1 MPGQGQED
9 LRATIA
15 SYSINAEGIEVPPLV
30 KTVNN
35 KTTSYEITTKYLY
48 EDKSQNSTRRVDSVL
63 ALAFNQFEFQK
74 GEIEGATGK
83 TFEITNQRS
92 VDAQI
97 SSELITSSIRAI
109 IFSLIAIFLYIA
121 FRFKRWQWG
130 LGALLAMFHDVLVVL
145 GLFSI
150 LYGVV
155 PFSMEIDQ
163 AFIAA
168 ILTVVGYS
176 INDTVVVFDR
186 VRERTAAR
194 SSEGI
199 NVVVNKALNST
210 LSRTFNTSMTIIVV
224 LVAIML
230 FGGSLQSFAFA
241 LLIGVIVGTYSSI
254 CIASP
259 IYTDLV
265 RKNDTV

>member
-1 MPGQGQED
+1 MH
-9 LRATIA
+9 
-15 SYSINAEGIEVPPLV
+15 
-30 KTVNN
+30 
-35 KTTSYEITTKYLY
+35 
-48 EDKSQNSTRRVDSVL
+48 
-63 ALAFNQFEFQK
+63 
-74 GEIEGATGK
+74 
-83 TFEITNQRS
+83 
-92 VDAQI
+92 
-97 SSELITSSIRAI
+97 LIQ
-109 IFSLIAIFLYIA
+109 IAIF
-121 FRFKRWQWG
+121 
-130 LGALLAMFHDVLVVL
+130 HDVVIVL
-145 GLFSI
+145 GLFS
-150 LYGVV
+150 LLQGVM
-155 PFSMEIDQ
+155 PFALEINT
-163 AFIAA
+163 AFVAA
-168 ILTVVGYS
+168 VLTVVGYS